1 MDEVPLFLIQ
11 NLLAR
16 LERISADS
24 VCAHRA
30 SGIRG
35 SLLRLLEKSE
45 KGRAV
50 EGSEL
55 KRMMDLG
62 FAVLEKAAQEM
73 SS

>member
-1 MDEVPLFLIQ
+1 MDETPLFLISS
-11 NLLAR
+11 LLAR

-35 SLLRLLEKSE
+35 SLLRLLENSE
-45 KGRAV
+45 KGHPV
-50 EGSEL
+50 QGSEL

-62 FAVLEKAAQEM
+62 FAVLEKAAEEI